1 MYKNCIRFNE
11 KINRKKPYET
21 FEYYQIITTFTPMK
35 IAIAD
40 DHPIFRSGLKAL
52 LANAFPKI
60 EISEFTNGKEVLNF
74 IIQENPELAILDI
87 DMPELTGL
95 EVCKEVSDKV
105 QTGLIILTMYN
116 DVEMQRKAFSN
127 GAKGFLVKDNTTVEL
142 VECINT
148 VLAGGVFTA
157 SEIKHKQEQFD
168 SGTQTKQ
175 KQIELLLSNLTQVE
189 LKTLKL
195 VSQKYSS
202 REIADV
208 LFISSKSVENYRSRI
223 CKKLELDARNNSLL
237 IWVMENKPYLEILD
251 EFK

>member
-1 MYKNCIRFNE
+1 
-11 KINRKKPYET
+11 
-21 FEYYQIITTFTPMK
+21 MK

-52 LANAFPKI
+52 LVNSFPKI

-74 IIQENPELAILDI
+74 IVNENPELAILDI

-95 EVCKEVSDKV
+95 EVCKEVSD
-105 QTGLIILTMYN
+105 QSSTGLIILTMYN
-116 DVEMQRKAFSN
+116 DVEMQRKAFAN
-127 GAKGFLVKDNTTVEL
+127 GAKGFLVKDNTTSEL
-142 VECINT
+142 VECINS
-148 VLAGGVFTA
+148 VLAGKTFLA
-157 SEIKHKQEQFD
+157 SGIKNTED
-168 SGTQTKQ
+168 SADQIIVNKQ

-202 REIADV
+202 REIADL